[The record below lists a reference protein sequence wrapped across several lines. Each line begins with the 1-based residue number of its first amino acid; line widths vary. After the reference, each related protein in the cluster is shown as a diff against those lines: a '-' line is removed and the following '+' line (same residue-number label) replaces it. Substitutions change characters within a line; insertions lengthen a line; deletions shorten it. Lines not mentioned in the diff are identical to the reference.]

1 MSHCGCV
8 GKKEVG
14 DKEEKE
20 EKRDHTFLGW
30 KRRKDSGNLLGV
42 VVCQLSL
49 KDGQIFQN
57 QNGKEEYSGQKTQ
70 DRIRYQKS

>member
-8 GKKEVG
+8 GKNEVG

-49 KDGQIFQN
+49 KDR
-57 QNGKEEYSGQKTQ
+57 Q
-70 DRIRYQKS
+70 DFSKSKWEGRVFWTEDPR